1 MRLQNGLI
9 TALSLQWN
17 GSCHIR
23 YAASFPLAG
32 CHWPGLP
39 DYSWLGNVTIQY
51 LSNTPLTLTLQG
63 GRKNTHMTQ
72 STNLGIFVTNEFILL
87 FDFIQ
92 IYNLKLVSMKI
103 NRGRRNQLYLRSRY
117 KKNIKSTLFL
127 FPDIL
132 LLFYYERNLRI
143 VSSIYL

>member
-1 MRLQNGLI
+1 MQQ
-9 TALSLQWN
+9 A
-17 GSCHIR
+17 
-23 YAASFPLAG
+23 FPLLVVTDLVCLTTAG
-32 CHWPGLP
+32 WEMLP
-39 DYSWLGNVTIQY
+39 FNIYQILHSP
-51 LSNTPLTLTLQG
+51 SHCRG

-72 STNLGIFVTNEFILL
+72 STNLGIFVKNEFILL